1 MRRKNRPPG
10 TVRSPQDEK
19 PPADRS
25 RRDYSVG
32 YGKPPVASRFKPG
45 TSGNAKG
52 RQKGSKNFKT
62 LIKEAMTSPVL
73 IHEGQTSR
81 RVSKIEGVVLR
92 QLQSALKGN
101 DRSAMAS
108 IKMAMLVGLLEDS
121 DKTSGEATALSTADE
136 QILEQ
141 LRTRHRRAR
150 RR

>member
-1 MRRKNRPPG
+1 MRRKNRPPE

-19 PPADRS
+19 SHIDPS

-32 YGKPPVASRFKPG
+32 YRKPPVASRFKPG

-52 RQKGSKNFKT
+52 RQKGSRNFKT

-108 IKMAMLVGLLEDS
+108 IKMAMLVGLLED
-121 DKTSGEATALSTADE
+121 TTPAEASALGAADE

-141 LRTRHRRAR
+141 LRTRHHRAR